1 MQGSARLVVLY
12 GLHMAQTL
20 WQNNTSLKVFSF
32 SSMSAND
39 WLSQQQPKVQF

>member
-20 WQNNTSLKVFSF
+20 VAEQHIAQSIFILVNVGK
-32 SSMSAND
+32 
-39 WLSQQQPKVQF
+39 